1 MGKIVVLDELTAN
14 KIAAGEVVERPA
26 SIVKELVENAI
37 DAGSTRIEVAITDG
51 GMAELTVT
59 DNGSGM
65 DGDDARLAFERH
77 ATSKI
82 REAADLD
89 SILSLGFRGEALP
102 SIAAVSRLNLKT
114 RVKDGVSGVIVTVEG
129 GRMQPITETG
139 CPAGT
144 AIRVSDLF
152 FNTPAR
158 QKHLKG
164 PTTEAGQVS
173 DVVNKFAMG
182 YPEISFQLTVN
193 GRLTLKSPGKG
204 DLLDTIA
211 CVYGTNYA
219 RELLPVAANTADGA
233 LSGYIGR
240 PSLSR
245 AGRSHQIIFINGR
258 FVRSS
263 MISEAVE
270 KAYHSMMMIGRHP
283 VFVINLTINP
293 GDVDV
298 NVHPAKTEVR
308 LSQAEHWGEMITA
321 AAAETLG
328 RNRLIP
334 GVSLG
339 RETKPVSEPRS
350 EPGCEPRSGSGPGP
364 GSEAEPDLRL
374 RPAFDPKLAS
384 DPDSGLRPIHEHELQ
399 SAVKPLPESDPQ
411 PTPTPTPTLAPA
423 LAPAGAP
430 ALASAP
436 ASAPNHLQSPEAE
449 PEQQAW
455 AMSALP
461 YTAAGQAWQEPAE
474 SVYTV
479 NHAMLRDN
487 EKSSSGQFPEL
498 RPIGQIDCT
507 YIVAQGLDGMYLIDQ
522 HAAHERVLYEKFMD
536 RPDEAVT
543 GTQLLFPSSLQL
555 TYQESQVLNDHIIN
569 FTDLGFVIEH
579 FGGETFLLRAV
590 PSGAAKNGG
599 EEIFLDLLDYF
610 SRNRHTISG
619 KALRE
624 RVIITMACKSA
635 IKANHKLGLPEMESL
650 LCQLAA
656 ARQPYTCPHGR
667 PTLIHF
673 SGYEL
678 EKKFKRV
685 V

>member
-65 DGDDARLAFERH
+65 DRDDARLAFERH

-114 RVKDGVSGVIVTVEG
+114 RVKDSVSGVIVTVEG

-139 CPAGT
+139 CQAGT

-173 DVVNKFAMG
+173 DVLNKFAMG

-233 LSGYIGR
+233 LSGYLGR

-245 AGRSHQIIFINGR
+245 AGRSRQIIFINGR

-308 LSQAEHWGEMITA
+308 LSQAQHWGDMITA
-321 AAAETLG
+321 AAAETLS

-334 GVSLG
+334 RVSLG
-339 RETKPVSEPRS
+339 GETKPVPEPRS
-350 EPGCEPRSGSGPGP
+350 EPGSGPGP

-374 RPAFDPKLAS
+374 RPASEPKLAS
-384 DPDSGLRPIHEHELQ
+384 GPDSELQPFHEHELQ
-399 SAVKPLPESDPQ
+399 PAVKPLPESDTEP
-411 PTPTPTPTLAPA
+411 
-423 LAPAGAP
+423 
-430 ALASAP
+430 AP
-436 ASAPNHLQSPEAE
+436 ASAPAPAHAPASASNPVQMPEAK

-479 NHAMLRDN
+479 SHAMLRDN

-522 HAAHERVLYEKFMD
+522 HAAHERILYEKFMD

-555 TYQESQVLNDHIIN
+555 TYQESQILNDHIIN
-569 FTDLGFVIEH
+569 FTDLGFIIEH

>member
-65 DGDDARLAFERH
+65 DRDDARLAFERH

-89 SILSLGFRGEALP
+89 RILSLGFRGEALP

-114 RVKDGVSGVIVTVEG
+114 RVKDSVSGVIVTVEG

-173 DVVNKFAMG
+173 DVLNKFAMG

-219 RELLPVAANTADGA
+219 RELLPVANTADGA

-308 LSQAEHWGEMITA
+308 LSQAQHWGDMITA

-328 RNRLIP
+328 CNRLIP

-339 RETKPVSEPRS
+339 RETKPVPELRS
-350 EPGCEPRSGSGPGP
+350 EPGPGPGPGP
-364 GSEAEPDLRL
+364 GSEAEPDLRF
-374 RPAFDPKLAS
+374 RPASEPKLAS
-384 DPDSGLRPIHEHELQ
+384 GPDSELQPFHEHELQ
-399 SAVKPLPESDPQ
+399 PAVKPLPESDTEP
-411 PTPTPTPTLAPA
+411 
-423 LAPAGAP
+423 
-430 ALASAP
+430 AP
-436 ASAPNHLQSPEAE
+436 ASAPAHAHAHAPASASNPVQMPEAK

-479 NHAMLRDN
+479 SHAMLRDN

-522 HAAHERVLYEKFMD
+522 HAAHERILYEKFMD

-555 TYQESQVLNDHIIN
+555 TYQESQILNDHIIN
-569 FTDLGFVIEH
+569 FTDLGFIIEH